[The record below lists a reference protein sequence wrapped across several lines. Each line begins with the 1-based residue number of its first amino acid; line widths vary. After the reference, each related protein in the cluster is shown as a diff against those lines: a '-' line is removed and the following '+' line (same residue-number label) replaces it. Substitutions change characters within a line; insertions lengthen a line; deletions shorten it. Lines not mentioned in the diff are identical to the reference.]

1 MKKWMP
7 LTVSL
12 LAAAALAA
20 SWFFLVSLINHL
32 DVQPGHRHL
41 VFDNEKVVLLKYLL
55 WGCALLA
62 GTLVAAAHCMFLRL
76 SKPDKEYSLKR
87 LLFLIPGI
95 PIAVVSLMLVRHGIA
110 SQEGWYSYS
119 AVQAAYLVLFS
130 TPVGLYF
137 IGIGLFPLPR
147 RTPSIS
153 TMAVG
158 SLVLALCGFITY
170 TVSAYLGLVLGI
182 VALVRIRRSKGKLQ
196 GKGYA
201 VAGTIISAVLIASLL
216 GSYPFISRARFQA
229 LKTQGGENL
238 KQISLAIF
246 LYRNENDDK
255 WPSSLLDVCMYC
267 ENLDQLVEPL
277 DEHPQLLHPAEEYW
291 QLPRDI
297 ECSFV
302 FVGELP
308 GEVPPELIVAYTRK
322 GIYSDGRHV
331 LFADGGVKWVF
342 EDSLHT
348 PGGAQGM
355 SLKECYH
362 CIIDLLGNELTK
374 NDNARLKEFYELNAY
389 PRDE

>member
-1 MKKWMP
+1 M
-7 LTVSL
+7 
-12 LAAAALAA
+12 
-20 SWFFLVSLINHL
+20 
-32 DVQPGHRHL
+32 
-41 VFDNEKVVLLKYLL
+41 LLKYLL

-76 SKPDKEYSLKR
+76 SKPDKEYSVKR

-95 PIAVVSLMLVRHGIA
+95 PIAVVSLMLVRYGIA
-110 SQEGWYSYS
+110 SQGGWYSYS
-119 AVQAAYLVLFS
+119 AVQAAYFVLFS

-137 IGIGLFPLPR
+137 IGISLFPLPS

-158 SLVLALCGFITY
+158 SLVLALCGFVTY
-170 TVSAYLGLVLGI
+170 TISAYLGLVLGI
-182 VALVRIRRSKGKLQ
+182 VALVRIRRSEGNLQ

-201 VAGTIISAVLIASLL
+201 LAGTIISAVLIAALL
-216 GSYPFISRARFQA
+216 GSYPLITRVRFQA
-229 LKTQGGENL
+229 LKTQGRENL
-238 KQISLAIF
+238 GQIGLAIRI
-246 LYRNENDDK
+246 YRGEMEGK
-255 WPSSLLDVCMYC
+255 WPSSLLDISMYC

-277 DEHPQLLHPAEEYW
+277 DEHPQLLHPAEERW
-291 QLPRDI
+291 QLHRDI

-302 FVGELP
+302 FVGELS
-308 GEVPPELIVAYTRK
+308 GEVPPELIIAYTRK
-322 GIYSDGRHV
+322 GIYSDGRHI
-331 LFADGGVKWVF
+331 LFADASVKWVF

-348 PGGAQGM
+348 PGGARGM